1 MGLKGKI
8 FFLTAIPVLG
18 LIIILFSGW
27 SGLQNARKNL
37 AEVVFNQFQILIEK
51 NVLPLI
57 RDDML
62 PLINTD
68 IPRLEEMENS
78 IIFLL
83 EADRDVHQA
92 VIAEKM
98 ALVASDEEI
107 MKKADKDNQG
117 NIDQTETRVNK
128 AAKAFDTVKA
138 QDLYKRFVEE
148 FGLWKEK
155 SRKVIS
161 QAATP
166 GKLLF
171 ARKSSDEGGAFKAFT
186 VMRDVLDQMK
196 SAQEEEINVLLA
208 SVAQK
213 KDRTNANNSEVVK
226 KNSEVTAFT
235 QKINRETE
243 RLVTLFLIIGFFLL
257 VVIPLT
263 AYFVG
268 KSIIG
273 PLFRAAQSLR
283 AGADQV
289 ASASSHVSEISQQ
302 MAEASG
308 AQASSLEE
316 TSSSLE
322 ELSSMTRQNSDNSQN
337 ADKLTRETNEHI
349 VNGQTRMQKLSTAIS
364 EIKKSSDET
373 AKIVKT
379 IDEIAFQ
386 TNLLALNAAVE
397 AARAGEAG
405 KGFAVVAEEVRNLAQ
420 RSAEAAKT
428 TASLIEQSQK
438 NSQQGVTVVGETA
451 DSLEKITVSSKKVA
465 GLVSEISEAS
475 REQAR
480 GIEQINT
487 AVAEID
493 KGVQTNAANSEESA
507 STSEELSAQ
516 ARELNQ
522 IVESLVVL
530 VNGTA
535 SATDR
540 RENPPVKFSGGSR
553 KKSQNQSSG
562 RSVSTVKQK
571 TETSIVKP
579 EEVIPLNEDEL
590 KGF

>member
-8 FFLTAIPVLG
+8 ISLISVPILG
-18 LIIILFSGW
+18 LMVILFSGW
-27 SGLQNARKNL
+27 SGLQNAKKNL
-37 AEVVFNQFQILIEK
+37 ENVVYNQFQVLIEK

-57 RDDML
+57 QEDML

-68 IPRLEEMENS
+68 IPELQEKQDS
-78 IIFLL
+78 IVLLL
-83 EADRDVHQA
+83 EADRDLHQA

-98 ALVASDEEI
+98 ALVANDDET
-107 MKKADKDNQG
+107 MKKADQANQE
-117 NIDQTETRVNK
+117 NIDQTESRVNK
-128 AAKAFDTVKA
+128 ASKAFDSGKA
-138 QDLYKRFVEE
+138 RELHAKFNEV
-148 FGLWKEK
+148 FAVWKEK
-155 SRKVIS
+155 SRKVIF
-161 QAATP
+161 QAAAP
-166 GKLLF
+166 GKLMF
-171 ARKSSDEGGAFKAFT
+171 ARKSSDEGAAFKAFT
-186 VMRDVLDQMK
+186 EVREIVDQLK
-196 SAQEEEINVLLA
+196 TVQEEEIEKLIA
-208 SVAQK
+208 SVGQK
-213 KDRTNANNSEVVK
+213 KERVNVNNSEVDK
-226 KNSEVTAFT
+226 RNTEVMNLTR
-235 QKINRETE
+235 KINGETE
-243 RLVTLFLIIGFFLL
+243 RLVTVFLIIGILLLLIIPSVAFF
-257 VVIPLT
+257 I
-263 AYFVG
+263 G

-322 ELSSMTRQNSDNSQN
+322 ELSSMTKQNSENSQN

-349 VNGQTRMQKLSTAIS
+349 VNGQSRMQKLSTAIS

-373 AKIVKT
+373 AKIVRT

-428 TASLIEQSQK
+428 TAALIEQSQK
-438 NSQQGVTVVGETA
+438 NSQQGVIVVGETA

-535 SATDR
+535 SGTDK
-540 RENPPVKFSGGSR
+540 RENPPEKSSGGGTKRSAIAGKTAPLIKPR
-553 KKSQNQSSG
+553 PETRIVKSQ
-562 RSVSTVKQK
+562 
-571 TETSIVKP
+571 
-579 EEVIPLNEDEL
+579 EVISLNEDEL